1 MADCYKCGRI
11 AGFMFN
17 ECEACSQLAQ
27 DEADGIRHTAEGP
40 IAGPIIDADREPVVV
55 RCPVCSEKI
64 LSTAKKCRHCGE
76 WLNSATNRGAAVTS
90 MQTAA
95 PASPQR
101 TTRPLSV
108 FGTVLML
115 GGCAGMLYGFK
126 TKTSVPLDVVLFP
139 GQEVTNVGLLND
151 RDNTIRISGVV
162 SIIGVVL
169 LVAGAQRKPRRM
181 D

>member
-1 MADCYKCGRI
+1 
-11 AGFMFN
+11 
-17 ECEACSQLAQ
+17 
-27 DEADGIRHTAEGP
+27 
-40 IAGPIIDADREPVVV
+40 
-55 RCPVCSEKI
+55 
-64 LSTAKKCRHCGE
+64 
-76 WLNSATNRGAAVTS
+76 
-90 MQTAA
+90 
-95 PASPQR
+95 
-101 TTRPLSV
+101 
-108 FGTVLML
+108 
-115 GGCAGMLYGFK
+115 MLYGFK